1 MTKIKNLIET
11 LKYWYNN
18 DSELSNTFLESSDIL
33 IDDSNDSSKHKNK
46 EKLKILLALHPETK
60 TEKFIIK
67 SYKRLYAILSVIICC
82 FLIFVL
88 LLTVSH
94 LPKFGEYDV
103 PTNNEVADRYINEGL
118 EETGAINI
126 VAGMILDYRAFDT
139 LGESHVLFTAVCC
152 VFILL
157 KTTKNKTN
165 YEIELLAEK
174 NDDKIYKSEN
184 DIILKTIVFI
194 IFPILLIFGLYIM
207 LNGHLGPGG
216 GFSGGAVTGAGIILY
231 SYAFGYK
238 KVRRFFNE
246 RTFKIVSFIALCFY
260 SLSKT
265 YSFFTGANHIESI
278 ISKGIAGQ
286 ILSSGLILPLNIAVG
301 FVVACTMFGFYSVF
315 KRGEF

>member
-1 MTKIKNLIET
+1 MKIKKIIDT
-11 LKYWYNN
+11 LRYWYNN
-18 DSELSNTFLESSDIL
+18 DAELSNTFLESSDIL
-33 IDDSNDSSKHKNK
+33 VDDSNDTTKHRNK
-46 EKLKILLALHPETK
+46 EKLEILLALHPETK

-67 SYKRLYAILSVIICC
+67 SYKKLYSVLSVIICC

-94 LPKFGEYDV
+94 LPKFGEIDV
-103 PTNNEVADRYINEGL
+103 PTNNEVADRYIENGL
-118 EETGAINI
+118 NETGAVNI

-157 KTTKNKTN
+157 KTTRNKTN

-174 NDDKIYKSEN
+174 NDDMIYKSEN
-184 DIILKTIVFI
+184 DIILRNIVFI
-194 IFPILLIFGLYIM
+194 IFPVLLIFGLYIM

-216 GFSGGAVTGAGIILY
+216 GFSGGAVVGAGIILY
-231 SYAFGYK
+231 SYSFGYN

-246 RTFKIVSFIALCFY
+246 KTFKIVSCFALCFY

-265 YSFFTGANHIESI
+265 YSFYTGANHIESI
-278 ISKGIAGQ
+278 ISKGDPGA

-315 KRGEF
+315 KRGEL

>member
-1 MTKIKNLIET
+1 MKIINFFNT

-18 DSELSNTFLESSDIL
+18 DSELSNTFLKTDDTL
-33 IDDSNDSSKHKNK
+33 IDDSNDTTKHKNK
-46 EKLKILLALHPETK
+46 EKLNVLLALHPETK
-60 TEKFIIK
+60 TEKIIIK
-67 SYKRLYAILSVIICC
+67 TYKKLYSVLSVIICC

-94 LPKFGEYDV
+94 LPKFGELDV
-103 PTNNEVADRYINEGL
+103 PTNNEVADRYINDGL
-118 EETGAINI
+118 NETGAINI

-157 KTTKNKTN
+157 KTTKNKSN
-165 YEIELLAEK
+165 YEIEVLAEK
-174 NDDKIYKSEN
+174 NEDKIYKSEN
-184 DIILKTIVFI
+184 DIILRTIVFI
-194 IFPILLIFGLYIM
+194 IFPVLLIFGIYIM

-231 SYAFGYK
+231 SYAFGHK
-238 KVRRFFNE
+238 KVQRFFNE
-246 RTFKIVSFIALCFY
+246 RTFKTVSCMALCFY

-278 ISKGIAGQ
+278 ISKGVAGA

-301 FVVACTMFGFYSVF
+301 FVVACTMYGFFTVF